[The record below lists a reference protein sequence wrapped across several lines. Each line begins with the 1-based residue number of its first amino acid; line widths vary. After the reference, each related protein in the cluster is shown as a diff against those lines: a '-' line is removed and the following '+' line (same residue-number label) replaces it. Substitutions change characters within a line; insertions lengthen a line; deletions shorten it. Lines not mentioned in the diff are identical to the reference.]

1 MKKIMI
7 LLAVLLL
14 LAGCSGNTK
23 KPDND
28 FSELYGVNGDSVVFL
43 ADRDDIMDKLQNGT
57 HVVLFAHPDDDQKKI
72 VKDLVE
78 LTKQYAGVR
87 IYYYDLNDVSEK
99 LGNDIHQLLTPHISS
114 WYFDGSEPVIYMIRN
129 GELVQGFWSY
139 SEKSSDG
146 WKEAMDIMTKDTK
159 PACSGGC

>member
-1 MKKIMI
+1 MKKILI
-7 LLAVLLL
+7 LLAAVLL
-14 LAGCSGNTK
+14 LAGCSGNDK
-23 KPDND
+23 KTEND

-43 ADRDDIMDKLQNGT
+43 ADRDDIMDQLQNGT

-139 SEKSSDG
+139 SDNSSDG

>member
-1 MKKIMI
+1 MKKILI
-7 LLAVLLL
+7 LLAAVLL
-14 LAGCSGNTK
+14 LAGCSGNDK
-23 KPDND
+23 KTENA

-139 SEKSSDG
+139 SDNSSDG

>member
-1 MKKIMI
+1 MKKLVM
-7 LLAVLLL
+7 LLSVLLL
-14 LAGCSGNTK
+14 LAGCDGNNK
-23 KPDND
+23 KPEND

-43 ADRDDIMDKLQNGT
+43 TGREDIMEKLTNGT
-57 HVVLFAHPDDDQKKI
+57 HVVLFAHPDDDQKEI

-78 LTKQYAGVR
+78 LTSQYAGVR
-87 IYYYDLNDVSEK
+87 VYYYDLNDVGEK
-99 LGNDIHQLLTPHISS
+99 LGNDIHEMLTPHIST

-139 SEKSSDG
+139 SDG
-146 WKEAMDIMTKDTK
+146 SQASWKEAMDIMTKDTK

>member
-1 MKKIMI
+1 MKKILI
-7 LLAVLLL
+7 LLAAVLL
-14 LAGCSGNTK
+14 LAGCSNT
-23 KPDND
+23 PEPRND

-43 ADRDDIMDKLQNGT
+43 ADRDDIIDKLQNGT

-139 SEKSSDG
+139 SENSSDG

>member
-43 ADRDDIMDKLQNGT
+43 TGREDIMEKLTNGT

-72 VKDLVE
+72 VRDLVE

-114 WYFDGSEPVIYMIRN
+114 WYFDGSEPVIYMKR
-129 GELVQGFWSY
+129 GACPGLLELQ
-139 SEKSSDG
+139 
-146 WKEAMDIMTKDTK
+146 
-159 PACSGGC
+159 

>member
-1 MKKIMI
+1 MKKLVMM
-7 LLAVLLL
+7 LSVLLL
-14 LAGCSGNTK
+14 LAGCSGNDK
-23 KPDND
+23 KPEND

-72 VKDLVE
+72 VKNLVE

-139 SEKSSDG
+139 SENSSAG
-146 WKEAMDIMTKDTK
+146 WKEAMDIMTRDTK